1 MCFIYPVTLNEGSEC
16 HLSRPFTLKVGCE
29 CVLSRLS
36 DHSKWTFGHD
46 VCCTSNFKTTVCVYC
61 VWSAFRLSWHD
72 TSKCEPQC
80 VITLTAVLHALITY
94 LTVNKRRKKP
104 QDISLNI
111 NITVRAVMNSCS
123 LGGGLSII

>member
-1 MCFIYPVTLNEGSEC
+1 MCFIYSVTLNDGSES
-16 HLSRPFTLKVGCE
+16 HLSRPFTLKVECD

-36 DHSKWTFGHD
+36 GHSKWTFGHH
-46 VCCTSNFKTTVCVYC
+46 VCSTSNSKRRACVYC
-61 VWSAFRLSWHD
+61 DLFRLSWHE

-94 LTVNKRRKKP
+94 MTVNKRRKKP
-104 QDISLNI
+104 QDTSLNI

>member
-1 MCFIYPVTLNEGSEC
+1 MGLNAIYLVRS
-16 HLSRPFTLKVGCE
+16 LSRWSVIAFCLVCPVILNGRLGMTSALLAILKGKSACA
-29 CVLSRLS
+29 
-36 DHSKWTFGHD
+36 
-46 VCCTSNFKTTVCVYC
+46 VCDL
-61 VWSAFRLSWHD
+61 FRLSWHE

-94 LTVNKRRKKP
+94 LAMNKRRKKP
-104 QDISLNI
+104 QDTSLNI